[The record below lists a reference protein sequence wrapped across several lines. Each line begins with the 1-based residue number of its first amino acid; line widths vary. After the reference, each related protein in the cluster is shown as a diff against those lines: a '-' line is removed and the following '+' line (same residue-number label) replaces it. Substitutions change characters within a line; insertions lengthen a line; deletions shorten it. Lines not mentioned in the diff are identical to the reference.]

1 MGSHQ
6 SGREIH
12 LVMLNRF
19 FGLFLIGYY
28 PNPTMIKQ
36 PTIQA
41 RSCMQKTVDVQ
52 FTKTL
57 PSQNAYYLADHET
70 GRRFLQI
77 KSIVCNN
84 KINLDSLL
92 SIQMSR
98 SALRATHI
106 LLKLERLWTS
116 RPRPLQV

>member
-28 PNPTMIKQ
+28 PNPTMLKQ

-57 PSQNAYYLADHET
+57 PSQNAYYLANHET
-70 GRRFLQI
+70 YQDH
-77 KSIVCNN
+77 KCWNWS
-84 KINLDSLL
+84 
-92 SIQMSR
+92 
-98 SALRATHI
+98 
-106 LLKLERLWTS
+106 
-116 RPRPLQV
+116 

>member
-28 PNPTMIKQ
+28 PNPTM
-36 PTIQA
+36 
-41 RSCMQKTVDVQ
+41 RSYNQRYRLGHACKKTVDVQ

-57 PSQNAYYLADHET
+57 PSQNAYYLANHET
-70 GRRFLQI
+70 GSRFL
-77 KSIVCNN
+77 
-84 KINLDSLL
+84 
-92 SIQMSR
+92 
-98 SALRATHI
+98 
-106 LLKLERLWTS
+106 
-116 RPRPLQV
+116 

>member
-28 PNPTMIKQ
+28 PNPTMLKQ

-41 RSCMQKTVDVQ
+41 QSCMQKTVDVQ

-57 PSQNAYYLADHET
+57 PSQNAYYLANHET
-70 GRRFLQI
+70 GSRFLQI
-77 KSIVCNN
+77 KSIVCHN
-84 KINLDSLL
+84 KINLDSSL
-92 SIQMSR
+92 SIQ
-98 SALRATHI
+98 LPNI
-106 LLKLERLWTS
+106 D
-116 RPRPLQV
+116 

>member
-28 PNPTMIKQ
+28 PNPTMLIQ

-57 PSQNAYYLADHET
+57 PSQNAYYLANHET
-70 GRRFLQI
+70 GRMKLYHDTLH
-77 KSIVCNN
+77 CLLAL
-84 KINLDSLL
+84 LDFS
-92 SIQMSR
+92 SR
-98 SALRATHI
+98 VLY
-106 LLKLERLWTS
+106 LKL
-116 RPRPLQV
+116 